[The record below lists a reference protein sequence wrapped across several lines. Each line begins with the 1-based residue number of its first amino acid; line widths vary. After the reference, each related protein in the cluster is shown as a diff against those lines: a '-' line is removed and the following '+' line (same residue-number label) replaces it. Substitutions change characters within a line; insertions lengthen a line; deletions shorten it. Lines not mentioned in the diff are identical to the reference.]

1 MTLETIKNLK
11 PETIFVPNRKMQD
24 MFEPDSIWIDTIFE
38 DANNGLARFWFAD
51 ILNESFGFEEVT
63 FFLVV
68 GENLYAFN
76 FIENTIWYKKLDD
89 MVDGYT
95 LIPVGFNPAIHSI
108 TELIS
113 DRLED
118 LEYYDIEKSGVQND
132 IYIGKLL
139 LMLIATLSS
148 ETINI
153 VRVKSLWEFV
163 KEKLQ
168 LTGNF
173 EDE

>member
-1 MTLETIKNLK
+1 MTLEAIKNLK

-24 MFEPDSIWIDTIFE
+24 MFQPDSIEIDTLFE
-38 DANNGLARFWFAD
+38 DENGNLARFWYAD
-51 ILNESFGFEEVT
+51 ILNESIGFEEET

-76 FIENTIWYKKLDD
+76 FIENTIWYRKLDD
-89 MVDGYT
+89 MVEGYT
-95 LIPVGFNPAIHSI
+95 LIPIGFNPVINSI
-108 TELIS
+108 LELIW
-113 DRLED
+113 DQ
-118 LEYYDIEKSGVQND
+118 LEYLDCYNMEKNSIQKD
-132 IYIGKLL
+132 RYIGKLL
-139 LMLIATLSS
+139 LMLIATLST
-148 ETINI
+148 ETITI
-153 VRVKSLWEFV
+153 VQIKSLWEFV

>member
-1 MTLETIKNLK
+1 MTLDTIKNLK
-11 PETIFVPNRKMQD
+11 PETIFVPNQKLQD
-24 MFEPDSIWIDTIFE
+24 MFQPDSIWTDVIFE
-38 DANNGLARFWFAD
+38 DSYNGLARFWFAD
-51 ILNESFGFEEVT
+51 ILDESFGFEEET
-63 FFLVV
+63 FFLVIND
-68 GENLYAFN
+68 NLYAFN
-76 FIENTIWYKKLDD
+76 FIENTIWYRNLNTN
-89 MVDGYT
+89 VEGYE

-113 DRLED
+113 DRLEE
-118 LEYYDIEKSGVQND
+118 LEYYDIEKNGIQKD
-132 IYIGKLL
+132 TYIGKLL

-148 ETINI
+148 ETITI
-153 VRVKSLWEFV
+153 VQIKPLWEFV

>member
-1 MTLETIKNLK
+1 MILEAIKNLK
-11 PETIFVPNRKMQD
+11 PETIFVPNRKMYD
-24 MFEPDSIWIDTIFE
+24 MFEPDSISTDTIFE

-51 ILNESFGFEEVT
+51 ILNESLGFEEET

-68 GENLYAFN
+68 GGNIYAFN
-76 FIENTIWYKKLDD
+76 SIENTIWYRKLDD
-89 MVDGYT
+89 MVEGYS
-95 LIPVGFNPAIHSI
+95 LIPVGFNPTIISI

-118 LEYYDIEKSGVQND
+118 LEYYDIETSGVQND
-132 IYIGKLL
+132 VYIGKLL
-139 LMLIATLSS
+139 LMLMATLSS

-153 VRVKSLWEFV
+153 VHVKPLWEFV

>member
-1 MTLETIKNLK
+1 MTIEVIKNLK
-11 PETIFVPNRKMQD
+11 PETIFVPNQKMQD
-24 MFEPDSIWIDTIFE
+24 MFQPDSIWTDTIFE

-51 ILNESFGFEEVT
+51 ILNESFGFEEET
-63 FFLVV
+63 FFLAV

-76 FIENTIWYKKLDD
+76 AIENTIWYRKLND

-95 LIPVGFNPAIHSI
+95 LIPVGFNPAILSI

-113 DRLED
+113 DRLEE
-118 LEYYDIEKSGVQND
+118 LEYYDIEKSGVQDD

-148 ETINI
+148 ETITI
-153 VRVKSLWEFV
+153 VQIKPLWEFV

-168 LTGNF
+168 LTGSF

>member
-11 PETIFVPNRKMQD
+11 PGTFFVPNQKMHD
-24 MFEPDSIWIDTIFE
+24 MFQPDSISTDTIFE

-51 ILNESFGFEEVT
+51 ILNESFGFEEET
-63 FFLVV
+63 FFLAV

-76 FIENTIWYKKLDD
+76 SIEETIWYRKLDD
-89 MVDGYT
+89 IVEGYS
-95 LIPVGFNPAIHSI
+95 LIPVGFNPVIHSV
-108 TELIS
+108 TELIL

-118 LEYYDIEKSGVQND
+118 LEYYNIETSGVQND
-132 IYIGKLL
+132 VYIGKLL

-153 VRVKSLWEFV
+153 VRVKPLWEFV

>member
-1 MTLETIKNLK
+1 MTLEAIKNLK
-11 PETIFVPNRKMQD
+11 PKTIFVPNRKMYD
-24 MFEPDSIWIDTIFE
+24 MFQPDSISTDTIFE

-51 ILNESFGFEEVT
+51 GFEEET
-63 FFLVV
+63 FFLAV

-76 FIENTIWYKKLDD
+76 FRENTIWYRKLNE
-89 MVDGYT
+89 MVDGYS
-95 LIPVGFNPAIHSI
+95 LIPVGFNPAINSI

-118 LEYYDIEKSGVQND
+118 LEYYDIETSGVQND

-148 ETINI
+148 ETITI
-153 VRVKSLWEFV
+153 VQIKSLWEFV